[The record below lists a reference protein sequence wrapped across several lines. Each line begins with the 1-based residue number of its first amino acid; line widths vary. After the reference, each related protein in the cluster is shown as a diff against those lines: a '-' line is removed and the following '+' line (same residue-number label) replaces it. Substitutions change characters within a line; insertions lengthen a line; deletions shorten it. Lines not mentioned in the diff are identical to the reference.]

1 MCVTATF
8 LHLLEPGQAK
18 SLAQTDM
25 LILNCA
31 VEANLSKKQWHE
43 MLVKT
48 GSEKITDILELDA
61 ADFYRFDFKPILQKR
76 LAKCPLP

>member
-1 MCVTATF
+1 MSVTAVF

-18 SLAQTDM
+18 TLGQTDM

-43 MLVKT
+43 MLDKT
-48 GSEKITDILELDA
+48 GAEKITDIVELDA
-61 ADFYRFDFKPILQKR
+61 ADFYRCDFKPILQ
-76 LAKCPLP
+76 